1 MRTAVIFT
9 GALRTV
15 KKTMRYF
22 KQNVLRPNVQVFI
35 CVQNDT
41 AESEDSWNQWFK
53 GEIGGQIKSI
63 DWFSLEKYPE
73 WVKLR
78 DLQLSHIHLPEM
90 WSNYLRSSGSM
101 IEYFQLQLAYMKMC
115 YDEQISGCKYDYI
128 IRARTDSIY
137 AKPVDFH
144 WLNWTEEE
152 VAKRVEDVKEEMEQS
167 KIETSA
173 NTILNYFMCT
183 ILSDDL
189 IPNIQRIYA
198 SRYDCEGD
206 LLPHLQ
212 KEVSFEK
219 ALHQYITK
227 GRYMLTLRKNNLY
240 IVRRSLFYLIP
251 SLGTM
256 YGFHKSADSDNYWF
270 NAEGQF
276 RDACKYSCITL
287 YDYGTAFEETSL
299 EYGNKWIHAKFFD
312 PNFNCINPYMLYCVV
327 RR

>member
-1 MRTAVIFT
+1 MRTAVILT
-9 GALRTV
+9 GALRTIR
-15 KKTMRYF
+15 KTMRYF
-22 KQNVLRPNVQVFI
+22 KQNVLVHPDIHIFI

-41 AESEDSWNQWFK
+41 AESEDSWSQWFQQ
-53 GEIGGQIKSI
+53 ELGGQIRSI
-63 DWFSLEKYPE
+63 NWFSLDKYPE

-78 DLQLSHIHLPEM
+78 DLQLSHIQLPDV
-90 WSNYLRSSGSM
+90 WANYLRSSGSM
-101 IEYFQLQLAYMKMC
+101 IEYFQLQLAYMKMS
-115 YDEQISGCKYDYI
+115 YAEQVSGCKYDYI

-152 VAKRVEDVKEEMEQS
+152 VAKRIEDVKEEMEQS
-167 KIETSA
+167 KIETSLSA
-173 NTILNYFMCT
+173 VLNYFMCT

-198 SRYDCEGD
+198 ARYDCEGD
-206 LLPHLQ
+206 ILPHLSD
-212 KEVSFEK
+212 KPFAT
-219 ALHQYITK
+219 ALHQYITN

-240 IVRRSLFYLIP
+240 IVRRNLFYLIP

-256 YGFHKSADSDNYWF
+256 YGFHKSSDSDDYWF

-299 EYGNKWIHAKFFD
+299 ESSKWNHAKFFD